1 VFTIKQ
7 MRYKFLII
15 GFIVIQGYQIINNIN
30 MNSLQ
35 LEWIKKVLKHDSY
48 GFCKVNEL
56 LLY

>member
-1 VFTIKQ
+1 